1 MPNELVEEQKKRKAR
16 FGWAL
21 EQVTRRLLDD
31 LSVEDHIPKRM
42 DYFLNILRQ
51 AFVPSAAGE
60 GPKTELYPGRKVI
73 GTYCVMTPEE
83 LIYAAGAV
91 PVRLCGGS
99 HEAAAAGDEF
109 VPRDIC
115 PVVRSA
121 VGATAFD
128 LLPIYR
134 RCDAVVVPTTC
145 DSKRKLGELLAD
157 FTKVWMLEVPH
168 IKEAERSRLQWLEQ
182 IYAIKNSLEKLTGKK
197 IGSKELRSA
206 TRRIAQAQYQA
217 RRLHTLRKA
226 DMPVV
231 FGKHAM
237 LAMNAYA
244 FAEVDEWTA
253 AMTAFNDEIEGRLMA
268 GQRAGHTQAP
278 RLLLAG
284 SPAIFPNW
292 KLPQLIEE
300 MGGVIV
306 ADESCV
312 ADRYLYDPVGT
323 TEGTMTEMMRALAAR
338 LIMPCTCPSFSP
350 NEDRLYRLRYLVKEF
365 KISGV
370 IYHVLKGCLIYDFEV
385 GRVEKLMKELSV
397 PVLRVETD
405 YNPED
410 IEQLRTRIEAFVE
423 MTRVRAKSER

>member
-1 MPNELVEEQKKRKAR
+1 MSVERPDEQQARRTR
-16 FGWAL
+16 FGQAL
-21 EQVTRRLLDD
+21 EQSTRRLLNELASEHDVPD
-31 LSVEDHIPKRM
+31 RLDFFVET
-42 DYFLNILRQ
+42 LRKT
-51 AFVPSAAGE
+51 FVPSASE
-60 GPKTELYPGRKVI
+60 GKAQLYPNRKVI

-99 HEAAAAGDEF
+99 YEAAAAGDEL

-121 VGATAFD
+121 VGFSAFD

-145 DSKRKLGELLAD
+145 DSKRKLGEALSEY
-157 FTKVWMLEVPH
+157 TKVWMLEVPH
-168 IKEAERSRLQWLEQ
+168 LKEAERSRLEWLEQ
-182 IYAIKNSLEKLTGKK
+182 VYAIKNNLEKLTGRK
-197 IGSKELRSA
+197 IGAKELKSA
-206 TRRIAQAQYQA
+206 AGRIAKAQNQA
-217 RRLHTLRKA
+217 RRLHALRKSI
-226 DMPVV
+226 PPLIL
-231 FGKHAM
+231 GKHAM
-237 LAMNAYA
+237 LALNAYA

-253 AMTAFNDEIEGRLMA
+253 GLTALNDELEARQAA
-268 GQRAGHTQAP
+268 GKRVANPEAP

-292 KLPQLIEE
+292 KLPLLIEE
-300 MGGVIV
+300 MGGVIA

-312 ADRYLYDPVGT
+312 ADRYLYDPVGAI
-323 TEGTMTEMMRALAAR
+323 EGNVTEMVRALAAR

-365 KISGV
+365 KITGV

-385 GRVEKLMKELSV
+385 VRVERLMKELGV

-410 IEQLRTRIEAFVE
+410 VEQLRTRIEAFVE
-423 MTRVRAKSER
+423 MTRSAART